1 MAVTIA
7 SVRPLRREEL
17 KLRLERRRSESA
29 VAYWE
34 QKAAELGCRPT
45 LAQLDL
51 GAAIDNENWA
61 HRFVIAPD
69 PLAEV
74 STFLMCGP
82 SAARLLE
89 LGESPLKYTVMF
101 RKMPER
107 SLEIFA
113 SGCRDAIS
121 SGSARLAGAVGRKDG
136 GRELYRAVFIPVS
149 VNLVL
154 ARSIVPCR
162 TRRPDLF
169 GKEATGS
176 STISFRSFAKSKWQ
190 GPARSARSPR
200 RSMLA
205 GFARDAGVAGPERRS
220 ATCCSADPSNVV
232 SAL

>member
-7 SVRPLRREEL
+7 SVRPLRRGEL

-45 LAQLDL
+45 LAQLDP

-61 HRFVIAPD
+61 HRFVIAPE

-107 SLEIFA
+107 FLEIFA

-121 SGSARLAGAVGRKDG
+121 SGSPARLAGAVDRKDG

-149 VNLVL
+149 VNLVFGAFNSTMSNPQAGSL
-154 ARSIVPCR
+154 RQGGDRLVGDLLPVIREVEMAGACSLGEIAAALNARGFR
-162 TRRPDLF
+162 TRR
-169 GKEATGS
+169 GRSWTRATVRNLLLRGS
-176 STISFRSFAKSKWQ
+176 Q
-190 GPARSARSPR
+190 
-200 RSMLA
+200 
-205 GFARDAGVAGPERRS
+205 
-220 ATCCSADPSNVV
+220 
-232 SAL
+232 

>member
-7 SVRPLRREEL
+7 SVRPLRREGL

-107 SLEIFA
+107 FLEIFA

-121 SGSARLAGAVGRKDG
+121 SGSPARLAGAVDRKDG

-149 VNLVL
+149 VNLVFGAFTSTMSNPQAGSL
-154 ARSIVPCR
+154 RQGGDRLVVDLLPVIREVEMAGACSLGEIAAALNARGFR
-162 TRRPDLF
+162 TRR
-169 GKEATGS
+169 GRSWTRATVRNLLLRGS
-176 STISFRSFAKSKWQ
+176 Q
-190 GPARSARSPR
+190 
-200 RSMLA
+200 
-205 GFARDAGVAGPERRS
+205 
-220 ATCCSADPSNVV
+220 
-232 SAL
+232 